1 MGKVRK
7 GLMPCEGQRCESHDH
22 NAPVVVFENERGTLS
37 YSCDFC
43 GRAPYARAGTGQHA
57 EWLEEMARRA
67 PVPAAAPVVPAKTN
81 TERAA
86 GAQPGANVTP
96 PAGVEK
102 PAKTG
107 AGTFFG

>member
-7 GLMPCEGQRCESHDH
+7 GLMPCEGQRCESHEH

-67 PVPAAAPVVPAKTN
+67 PAPAAAPAAPVPGKPVPKAPEKQDARPEKTG
-81 TERAA
+81 A
-86 GAQPGANVTP
+86 G
-96 PAGVEK
+96 
-102 PAKTG
+102 KTG
-107 AGTFFG
+107 AGTFFD